1 MCVSAHQVLDE
12 LVQLLHIVI
21 QIRLDLQNFLVQAV
35 VSISPVTRTDF
46 LNCKAQII
54 LGADL
59 LVNSNSFHQ
68 GYIFLLV
75 ASQLFQRRG

>member
-1 MCVSAHQVLDE
+1 MCVSTHQVLDE

-21 QIRLDLQNFLVQAV
+21 QMRLDLQNFLVQAV

-46 LNCKAQII
+46 LDRKAQII

>member
-1 MCVSAHQVLDE
+1 MCVSTHQVLDE

-21 QIRLDLQNFLVQAV
+21 QMRLDLQNFLVQAV

-46 LNCKAQII
+46 LDRKVQII